1 VSTFVILG
9 KNGDVCS
16 TLPIAYHEFGAI
28 GNKPRV
34 IVAKAYAPILEGCS
48 YLIPTP
54 FDGDWQDLEGAI
66 RFARRNFS
74 NVIITCTNGNTK
86 GKNFTISQ
94 TESSFQLEQWKRAG
108 VKEHFDKWP
117 LVFDQRNKRRERTLF
132 DKHIKKIA
140 NPYTANS
147 REKFILVGD
156 KSESSPFDK
165 ISELLATIE
174 KEFGQT
180 HKIIKLSEVKAEF
193 IFDLL
198 CLYEKADALVTI
210 ETVHVHLS
218 KAVEVPTFALLR
230 DGWRGS
236 MCSSRFKGCLKYS
249 QWENGKLKFI
259 HDLQKAVQ
267 GSATMPQDVP
277 KQNPAPVVIQ
287 APKLSESNG
296 INRPISLIF
305 RKEQLTKNTFIIRRT
320 AALGDTL
327 AATCVAKKLGEM
339 GHPVI
344 FQSHDSTH
352 CILKRVPYVRNV
364 QEVNGAAHINLDGAY
379 ETRADRNTA
388 HFYDIFIERANEA
401 LANYDITLPKT
412 NLCPRMEVSD
422 EEKLECRKLLEK
434 HPKPWILICP
444 RSNHWAN
451 RTVPNGIWMESA
463 KMMVGTKFWLG
474 NDAPPSGIVD
484 LKCRHFD
491 NAIKYIACA
500 DLLVTVDTG
509 PMHVAAALQV
519 PVIAIEQ
526 SSSPSL
532 HLSDQQDWVSIAPP
546 LDCLNCQKNTCPL
559 DAANPPCQRVSP
571 ELIAKAVNKRLQV
584 MQDAVSCVVCIYR
597 PTTGNLQRCIA
608 SVINQVNEVIIV
620 GQHNSVIP
628 DGAPVGEKIKYVV
641 RPGKSISYGRN
652 ANFAARNCNN
662 SLLLFLNDDCFI
674 EPDVVAKLKSSMT
687 DKVGIV
693 SHLYRYP
700 SGEIQHG
707 GKYREAG
714 SMGWG
719 HIDHRAK
726 ESRIKSLVEMENV
739 CMASCLV
746 RRKAFFDVEGFDQD
760 FNFYSEDDSLC
771 LQMRNRGWKV
781 MYNPH
786 ACAIHIDHQ
795 STRNV
800 IGINDI
806 VKQSNLIL
814 ERKWGWKIK
823 TDKPIAL

>member
-1 VSTFVILG
+1 MSTYLSLG
-9 KNGDVCS
+9 KFGDVCNI
-16 TLPIAYHEFGAI
+16 LPIAHHESEST
-28 GNKPRV
+28 GNKPRI
-34 IVAKAYAPILEGCS
+34 IVAKAYASILEGCS
-48 YLIPTP
+48 YVTPTV
-54 FDGDWQDLEGAI
+54 FDGDWQDLDGAI
-66 RFARRNFS
+66 RFARSRFS
-74 NVIITCTNGNTK
+74 NVVVTCTNGNTK
-86 GKNFTISQ
+86 GKNFTIAQ
-94 TESSFQLEQWKRAG
+94 TEASFQLDQWKRAG

-117 LVFDQRNKRRERTLF
+117 LIFDQRNKRRERTLF
-132 DKHIKKIA
+132 DKHVKKIA
-140 NPYTANS
+140 NPYTADS
-147 REKFILVGD
+147 RERFILVGD

-165 ISELLATIE
+165 TGELLTIIAS
-174 KEFGQT
+174 EFGKT
-180 HKIIKLSEVKAEF
+180 HKIIKLSEVKADF

-236 MCSSRFKGCLKYS
+236 MCSSRFRGCLKYS
-249 QWENGKLKFI
+249 EWETGKLKFI
-259 HDLQKAVQ
+259 HDIQKAVH
-267 GSATMPQDVP
+267 GTATMPQDSP
-277 KQNPAPVVIQ
+277 KNEAIVVKPA
-287 APKLSESNG
+287 KLSEPDA

-305 RKEQLTKNTFIIRRT
+305 RKDQLTGNGFTIRRT
-320 AALGDTL
+320 AALGDSL
-327 AATCVAKKLGEM
+327 AATCVAKKLAEM
-339 GHPVI
+339 GHPII
-344 FQSHDSTH
+344 FQSHNSTH
-352 CILKRVPYVRNV
+352 CILKRVPYVNRV

-379 ETRADRNTA
+379 ETRQDRTTA
-388 HFYDIFIERANEA
+388 HFYDIFIERANEI
-401 LANYDITLPKT
+401 LVNCNIVLPKS
-412 NLCPRMEVSD
+412 NLCPRMEVPD
-422 EEKLECRKLLEK
+422 EEKQECIKMFQK

-451 RTVPNGIWMESA
+451 RTVPNAIWMEAA

-474 NDAPPSGIVD
+474 NDSPPSGIVN
-484 LKCRHFD
+484 LNCRHFD
-491 NAIKYIACA
+491 NAIRFIACA

-509 PMHVAAALQV
+509 PMHVAAALQT
-519 PVIAIEQ
+519 PVVAIGQ
-526 SSSPSL
+526 SSSPGL
-532 HLSDQQDWVSIAPP
+532 HLSDQQDWISIAPP
-546 LDCLNCQKNTCPL
+546 LDCLNCQKQICPIDGL
-559 DAANPPCQRVSP
+559 NPPCQRVSP

-584 MQDAVSCVVCIYR
+584 TQDAVSAIVCIYR

-620 GQHNSVIP
+620 VQHNSVIP
-628 DGAPVGEKIKYVV
+628 DGAPVGEKIKYVM

-652 ANFAARNCNN
+652 ANFGARMANN
-662 SLLLFLNDDCFI
+662 SLLLLLNDDCFV

-707 GKYREAG
+707 GKYREPG

-719 HIDHRAK
+719 HIDHRAR
-726 ESRIKSLVEMENV
+726 ESRIKSVVEMENV

-746 RRKAFFDVEGFDQD
+746 RRKAFFEVEGFDQD
-760 FNFYSEDDSLC
+760 FQFYSEDDSLC

-806 VKQSNLIL
+806 VRQSNLIL
-814 ERKWGWKIK
+814 EKKWGWKIK
-823 TDKPIAL
+823 TDKPIAV

>member
-1 VSTFVILG
+1 MTTYVMLG
-9 KNGDVCS
+9 KNGDIAGC
-16 TLPIAYHEFGAI
+16 LPIAYHEFEATGR
-28 GNKPRV
+28 KPNV
-34 IVAKAYAPILEGCS
+34 IVAKAYASILEGCS
-48 YLIPTP
+48 YVVPVA
-54 FDGDWQDLEGAI
+54 FDGDWQDLDGAI
-66 RFARRNFS
+66 RFARRKFS
-74 NVIITCTNGNTK
+74 NVIATCTNGNTK
-86 GKNFTISQ
+86 GKNFTIAQ
-94 TESSFQLEQWKRAG
+94 TEPSFQLDQWKRAG

-132 DKHIKKIA
+132 DKLVKKIA
-140 NPYTANS
+140 NPYTSDS
-147 REKFILVGD
+147 RERFILVGD

-165 ISELLATIE
+165 IGELLTTITA
-174 KEFGQT
+174 EFGKT
-180 HKIIKLSEVKAEF
+180 HKIIKLSEVKADF

-236 MCSSRFKGCLKYS
+236 MCSSRFRGCLKYS
-249 QWENGKLKFI
+249 EWETGKLKFI
-259 HDLQKAVQ
+259 HDLQKTVN
-267 GSATMPQDVP
+267 GTATMPQEAP
-277 KQNPAPVVIQ
+277 KSAPVINP
-287 APKLSESNG
+287 PKPSESNG

-305 RKEQLTKNTFIIRRT
+305 RKDQLTKSSFTIRRT

-327 AATCVAKKLGEM
+327 AATCVAKKLAEM
-339 GHPVI
+339 GHPVV

-352 CILKRVPYVRNV
+352 CILKRVPYVHRV
-364 QEVNGAAHINLDGAY
+364 EEVNGAAHINLDGAY
-379 ETRADRNTA
+379 ETRADRSTS
-388 HFYDIFIERANEA
+388 HFYDIFIDRANEA
-401 LANYDITLPKT
+401 LATWNIVLPKS

-422 EEKLECRKLLEK
+422 EEKQDCLKILQK

-451 RTVPNGIWMESA
+451 RTIPNAIWMETA

-474 NDAPPSGIVD
+474 NDSPPSGIIN
-484 LKCRHFD
+484 LSCRHFD
-491 NAIKYIACA
+491 NAIKFIACS

-509 PMHVAAALQV
+509 PMHVAASLQI
-519 PVIAIEQ
+519 PVVAIEQ

-546 LDCLNCQKNTCPL
+546 LDCLNCQKNICPL
-559 DAANPPCQRVSP
+559 DAKNPPCQRVSP

-584 MQDAVSCVVCIYR
+584 TQDAVSAIVCIYR

-641 RPGKSISYGRN
+641 RPGKQISYGRN
-652 ANFAARNCNN
+652 ANWGARHANN
-662 SLLLFLNDDCFI
+662 AFLLLLNDDCFL

-707 GKYREAG
+707 GKYREPGAA
-714 SMGWG
+714 GWG

-726 ESRIKSLVEMENV
+726 ESRIKSVVEMENV

-746 RRKAFFDVEGFDQD
+746 RRKAFFDVEGFDSD
-760 FNFYSEDDSLC
+760 LAFYSEDDCLC
-771 LQMRNRGWKV
+771 LQMRHRGWKV

-823 TDKPIAL
+823 TDKPIAI